1 MIANGCVSAVATANS
16 STTRGPYTLGCS
28 SPVHDAAGFELGLIG
43 VILADKPG
51 LDALLAGNGRS
62 EHVPLDSSRLFL
74 DFANT
79 FLRKIWHFDFQNPDA
94 NADGQNLLD
103 KMIDGSGHPTETDNA
118 NGACA
123 GFIPLTPYSP
133 WVWTRCRDATF
144 HDNVGRGVANEAAL
158 LRYRQ

>member
-1 MIANGCVSAVATANS
+1 
-16 STTRGPYTLGCS
+16 
-28 SPVHDAAGFELGLIG
+28 LIG

-62 EHVPLDSSRLFL
+62 EHLPLDSSRLFL

-103 KMIDGSGHPTETDNA
+103 KMIDGSGHPTENRQRQRSVRGLHPA
-118 NGACA
+118 
-123 GFIPLTPYSP
+123 
-133 WVWTRCRDATF
+133 DAVLALGLDALPRR
-144 HDNVGRGVANEAAL
+144 HLPRQRGTGS
-158 LRYRQ
+158 R

>member
-1 MIANGCVSAVATANS
+1 M
-16 STTRGPYTLGCS
+16 RGPYTLGCS

-62 EHVPLDSSRLFL
+62 EHLPLDSSRLFL

-79 FLRKIWHFDFQNPDA
+79 FLRKILHFDFQNPDA